1 MTAILAKFILRRP
14 VVAHVLRGGL
24 LGDVAVLL
32 GAPLGRLRLR
42 LFRHAV
48 DQFIAVS
55 DETRRELLAV
65 GIPADRIT
73 LVSYGVDTHRFH
85 PAAPTERD
93 CLRRRLDLEG
103 SRVVVVVAR
112 LVPEKGIDRLLVAW
126 PAVKAAVPSA
136 LLVIAGDGSA
146 RAALV
151 RQAEHLSGVRFIGEQ
166 RDPLPF
172 LQAADCFTLPSYTEG
187 LPISL
192 LEAMATGVPCV
203 VSAIG
208 GISDAV
214 DEKVG
219 TLVPPGDTARLAEA
233 LVQILRLDS
242 DAQAKLGAAARERVL
257 ERYTLEENA
266 AALDR
271 VYARVTR
278 RTSPGR

>member
-1 MTAILAKFILRRP
+1 
-14 VVAHVLRGGL
+14 
-24 LGDVAVLL
+24 VAVLQ

-55 DETRRELLAV
+55 DETRRELLAA

-85 PAAPTERD
+85 PAAPAERD
-93 CLRRRLDLEG
+93 CLRRRLDLED

-136 LLVIAGDGSA
+136 ELVIVGDGCA
-146 RAALV
+146 QAALI
-151 RQAEHLSGVRFIGEQ
+151 RQAEHLTGVRFLGEQ

-219 TLVPPGDTARLAEA
+219 TLVPPGDTAHLAEA

-242 DAQAKLGAAARERVL
+242 DARARLGAAARQRVL